1 MVCRCTRTL
10 VQAGAWIVT
19 IGSLFSVPARTNAFV
34 HAGAWAVTND
44 CVPEQC
50 TSRIRTSTYAVPNTV
65 VINMC
70 ESYTHIPLHS
80 VPVHKLAVDE
90 ISLIA
95 MCMGVTTY

>member
-1 MVCRCTRTL
+1 MGSDQRLYSSAVHTADTYIDLR
-10 VQAGAWIVT
+10 GAKYR
-19 IGSLFSVPARTNAFV
+19 S
-34 HAGAWAVTND
+34 D
-44 CVPEQC
+44 
-50 TSRIRTSTYAVPNTV
+50 TYQG
-65 VINMC
+65 MC